1 MRTPRFSIM
10 AYTFGTVIAI
20 GLAVAATPSALG
32 KEKKQPVDTNDPT
45 YRLYQL
51 LDTTH
56 GGKLQNFFVLGDV
69 YPDSQNP
76 TQEMQHV
83 FKIEYDKSRYF
94 GRFRIY
100 VRSVSKLSPQQLK
113 TYTTEQIYDFGNK
126 DVEKFEKIEP
136 GPFGQPGD
144 LFFQATGDRP
154 LHTAPTTDAVRQA
167 YETYVSRYILPALQK
182 K

>member
-1 MRTPRFSIM
+1 MRTPKFSIM
-10 AYTFGTVIAI
+10 VFTFGTAIAI
-20 GLAVAATPSALG
+20 CLITAATPDALG
-32 KEKKQPVDTNDPT
+32 KAKKQSVDPNDPT

-51 LDTTH
+51 LDTAH
-56 GGKLQNFFVLGDV
+56 GGKLQNLFVLGDV

-76 TQEMQHV
+76 TQQMQHV

-126 DVEKFEKIEP
+126 DQEKFEKIEP

-144 LFFQATGDRP
+144 LFFQARGDRP
-154 LHTAPTTDAVRQA
+154 LHTAPTTDAVRKA